1 MEGHSNTSV
10 ILHTYQQQQTQL
22 IPSIIPQNLPDGYGI
37 PTTISQADF
46 SANNNFINTNPW
58 NSTNFQNYQDNQF
71 TNEVSVLNYP
81 TVYDDFSKES
91 TTGTLSDPSLHGSN
105 SSSSTSDVGS
115 SIDCSISPEPILM
128 PSVKRGRPTENPC
141 WAYFHRIDDQLVK
154 CRLCTKILQVV
165 RSACATNMTKH
176 LERHHTDDYQKV
188 TGQLKLFRMN
198 DAGIRS
204 KMHYEISENPLTNIP
219 VLATSYILPKMDSM
233 ETFDASQ
240 YYPIQQQQQQQPQQD
255 SSINPQQFV
264 QFEQPQTSSDL
275 QTWPLTHFWQNGA
288 TTTQTNMMGHLGEPS
303 TSSIGASVIQE
314 IHKLSINPE
323 QKNIQLELE
332 QQRNLIIAQ
341 KAEEKGRIIRQT
353 TKPYQKRNRK
363 TEHPVWA
370 FFKRTGDGNA
380 ECIICQGVVKSPC
393 SSNFMRHL
401 MRHHS
406 TEYNDVYLK
415 WIEKRNVTHPGVHC
429 TSVPPPLSFPNNDA
443 PRQEQIFSVT

>member
-1 MEGHSNTSV
+1 MEGHSNASV
-10 ILHTYQQQQTQL
+10 ILHTYQQPQQQQL
-22 IPSIIPQNLPDGYGI
+22 IPTIIPQTITTGYGI
-37 PTTISQADF
+37 NTTIAPTDYS
-46 SANNNFINTNPW
+46 INTTFVNTTPW
-58 NSTNFQNYQDNQF
+58 NTASFGAYQDSQF

-81 TVYDDFSKES
+81 TNYDDFSKES
-91 TTGTLSDPSLHGSN
+91 TTGTMSDPSLHGSN

-115 SIDCSISPEPILM
+115 SADCSISPEPILM

-141 WAYFHRIDDQLVK
+141 WAYFVRIDDQLVK
-154 CRLCTKILQVV
+154 CRLCTKVV

-204 KMHYEISENPLTNIP
+204 KMHYQVEETALTTLP
-219 VLATSYILPKMDSM
+219 VDTNSYILPKMEPVD
-233 ETFDASQ
+233 TFDASQ
-240 YYPIQQQQQQQPQQD
+240 YYVMQPD
-255 SSINPQQFV
+255 PTVNPQQFT
-264 QFEQPQTSSDL
+264 QFEQNQTSTEP
-275 QTWPLTHFWQNGA
+275 QTWPLTHFWQNA
-288 TTTQTNMMGHLGEPS
+288 TPANLIGHLGEPS
-303 TSSIGASVIQE
+303 TSAIGASVIQE
-314 IHKLSINPE
+314 IHKLSIDSE
-323 QKNIQLELE
+323 QKNIQIDLE
-332 QQRNLIIAQ
+332 QQRRLLLAQ
-341 KAEEKGRIIRQT
+341 KGLDDKARAVKPPS
-353 TKPYQKRNRK
+353 KPYQKRNRK

-406 TEYNDVYLK
+406 SEYNDVYLK

-429 TSVPPPLSFPNNDA
+429 TSVPPPISFLNNEA
-443 PRQEQIFSVT
+443 ARTNEQPFTVK

>member
-10 ILHTYQQQQTQL
+10 ILHTYQQQQQQQPQL
-22 IPSIIPQNLPDGYGI
+22 IPSLIPQSLPDGYGI
-37 PTTISQADF
+37 TTTISQPDF
-46 SANNNFINTNPW
+46 SGSNNFINTNPW
-58 NSTNFQNYQDNQF
+58 STTAFQPYQDTNQF
-71 TNEVSVLNYP
+71 TNEISVLNYP
-81 TVYDDFSKES
+81 TVFDDFSKES
-91 TTGTLSDPSLHGSN
+91 TAGTLSDPSLHGSN

-115 SIDCSISPEPILM
+115 SVDCSMSPEPILM
-128 PSVKRGRPTENPC
+128 PCVKRGRPTENPC

-154 CRLCTKILQVV
+154 CRLCTKVV

-176 LERHHTDDYQKV
+176 LERHHTEDYQKV

-204 KMHYEISENPLTNIP
+204 KMHYQVPDTPLTPIP
-219 VLATSYILPKMDSM
+219 VLSNSYILPKMEPM

-240 YYPIQQQQQQQPQQD
+240 YYAMPQDQTA
-255 SSINPQQFV
+255 INPQSFV
-264 QFEQPQTSSDL
+264 QFDQSQTTTDP
-275 QTWPLTHFWQNGA
+275 QTWPLTHFWQNGTPA
-288 TTTQTNMMGHLGEPS
+288 NMMAHLGEPS
-303 TSSIGASVIQE
+303 TSAIGASVIQE
-314 IHKLSINPE
+314 IHKLNLEPDQKSVQLSLEE
-323 QKNIQLELE
+323 QRRLLQPLKDDD
-332 QQRNLIIAQ
+332 
-341 KAEEKGRIIRQT
+341 KGRVVKTT

-370 FFKRTGDGNA
+370 FFKRTSDGNA

-429 TSVPPPLSFPNNDA
+429 TSVPPPISFPNNNNDA
-443 PRQEQIFSVT
+443 PRQEQNFSIK

>member
-1 MEGHSNTSV
+1 MDGHSNTSV
-10 ILHTYQQQQTQL
+10 ILHTYQQQQSQL
-22 IPSIIPQNLPDGYGI
+22 IPSIIPQTLPDGYGLT
-37 PTTISQADF
+37 TTISQPDF
-46 SANNNFINTNPW
+46 SGTNAFINTNPW
-58 NSTNFQNYQDNQF
+58 NTTTFPTYRDNQY

-91 TTGTLSDPSLHGSN
+91 TAGTLSDPSLHGSN

-115 SIDCSISPEPILM
+115 SVDCSISPEPILM
-128 PSVKRGRPTENPC
+128 PCVKRGRPTENPC

-154 CRLCTKILQVV
+154 CRLCTKVV

-204 KMHYEISENPLTNIP
+204 KMHYQVADTPLTPIP
-219 VLATSYILPKMDSM
+219 VLPNSYVLPKMDPM
-233 ETFDASQ
+233 EAFDASQ
-240 YYPIQQQQQQQPQQD
+240 YYTMQPD
-255 SSINPQQFV
+255 STAINAQPFPQFD
-264 QFEQPQTSSDL
+264 QPQTSADS
-275 QTWPLTHFWQNGA
+275 QTWPLTHFWPNGA
-288 TTTQTNMMGHLGEPS
+288 QNNMMPQLGEPS
-303 TSSIGASVIQE
+303 TSAIGASVIQE
-314 IHKLSINPE
+314 IRKLNLDSD
-323 QKNIQLELE
+323 QKRLELE
-332 QQRNLIIAQ
+332 MDQNRRLLLAQ
-341 KAEEKGRIIRQT
+341 KADEKGRVVKTT

-415 WIEKRNVTHPGVHC
+415 WIEKRNVTHPGIHC
-429 TSVPPPLSFPNNDA
+429 TSVPPPISFPNKDNVRTE
-443 PRQEQIFSVT
+443 PIFTVK